1 MILQVV
7 SVIGAVMI
15 LIAYGMIQNGIWREL
30 NPNFLAL
37 NLIGSILL
45 GIVAVYEQQA
55 GFIILE
61 CVWSIMALFGVARA
75 LKVRTEQTKVS

>member
-1 MILQVV
+1 MILQIV

-30 NPNFLAL
+30 NPGYLAL

-45 GIVAVYEQQA
+45 GIVAIYEQQA

-61 CVWSIMALFGVARA
+61 FVWSVMALFGIARA
-75 LKVRTEQTKVS
+75 LKVRTEHAKVT